1 MPIPA
6 ASVTS
11 ETFRK
16 ACSKFATGI
25 AIATVIA
32 KSGEP
37 YGITVNSFTSVSC
50 VPPLILICI
59 DYRSSI
65 LPHFRSTSFFGINVL
80 EESQRQFSVRFSQR
94 ELDRFEG
101 IDWTSRQTGV
111 PLLPGVLAQLE
122 CCVTQT
128 VEAGDHAIFLAE
140 VVSAAYRDGN
150 PLLYFGSDYGRCAT

>member
-6 ASVTS
+6 ASVNS

-25 AIATVIA
+25 AIATVA
-32 KSGEP
+32 GRSAQP

-65 LPHFRSTSFFGINVL
+65 LPHFRSSSFFGINIL
-80 EESQRQFSVRFSQR
+80 REDQRQFSIRFSQR

-101 IDWTSRQTGV
+101 IGWAPGQTGV
-111 PLLPGVLAQLE
+111 PLLDGVLAQLE

-140 VVSAAYRDGN
+140 VVTANYTDGN
-150 PLLYFGSDYGRCAT
+150 PLLYFASDYARFDR

>member
-6 ASVTS
+6 SGVNS

-16 ACSKFATGI
+16 ACSRFATGI
-25 AIATVIA
+25 AIATVTG
-32 KSGEP
+32 KSGQP
-37 YGITVNSFTSVSC
+37 FGITVNSFTSVSC

-65 LPHFRSTSFFGINVL
+65 LPHFRSSSFFGINIL
-80 EESQRQFSVRFSQR
+80 EESQREFSIRFSQR

-101 IDWTSRQTGV
+101 LDWTHGQTGV
-111 PLLPGVLAQLE
+111 PLLPGVLAHLE

-128 VEAGDHAIFLAE
+128 VEAGDHAIFLGE
-140 VVSAAYRDGN
+140 VVSATYREGT
-150 PLLYFGSDYGRCAT
+150 PLLYYASDYARCDL